1 MDTCF
6 LHKQNVFARFFNRIR
21 SNETLF
27 GVILAIVVGIIAG
40 FGAVL
45 FWQLIKYISWIFFS
59 GGATIFEPLGEYYVV
74 LLPVIGGL
82 IVGPI
87 IYFLAREAKGEG
99 PPEIM
104 EAIAARGGRI
114 KWIVTPVKV
123 LVSSICIGSGGSVG
137 REGPIV
143 QIGASA
149 GSTLGSF
156 FRLSDEWL
164 KTLALCGVAGGISAT
179 FNAPLAGIIFALE
192 VIAGRFITPRF
203 GYIVISSVSAN
214 VIARIFLFSEANP
227 TSFTVPQY
235 ELVSYWEILL
245 YAVLGV
251 IIAFAALGF
260 IRFFF
265 KVEDIFARIKIPGY
279 LKPALGGLIIGVIG
293 LYYPQV
299 FGVGYG
305 VHYISGGSLVQ
316 SGVVDQALMGQV
328 GVATLAVVLVLKII
342 ATSVTLGSGGSG
354 GVFAPSL
361 FIGSMLGG
369 LFGYGVHSL
378 FPENTAFSGA
388 YALVGMGAF
397 FAVVVRAP
405 ITTIIILFEITMN
418 YSLILPLLTA
428 VVIGII
434 VARCFNPESIY
445 TMRLLKKGIDIR
457 QLEQTTP
464 MKMVT
469 VAEIMTRNFPSVPPT
484 MPVTELVT
492 KLKKSGHHGFPVV
505 NDNGDL
511 VGCVTLTDVES
522 ALAGGSHEEL
532 TVDDISTKSVMTAY
546 PDQYIHD
553 VLVKIGVD
561 VGRIPVVDKENP
573 RKMVGVL
580 RRHDIVGAY
589 SRIVTG
595 KRLRAPTQPRD
606 I

>member
-1 MDTCF
+1 MDAQV
-6 LHKQNVFARFFNRIR
+6 LHQPNRLAAFISRLR

-27 GVILAIVVGIIAG
+27 GVILAIIVGVIAG
-40 FGAVL
+40 FGAVV
-45 FWQLIKYISWIFFS
+45 FWQLIKWVSWLFFS
-59 GGATIFEPLGEYYVV
+59 GGATIFEPLGKYYVV

-82 IVGPI
+82 LIGPI
-87 IYFLAREAKGEG
+87 IYFLAREAKGDG
-99 PPEIM
+99 IPDTI
-104 EAIAARGGRI
+104 EAIAIKGGRI
-114 KWIVTPVKV
+114 RWLVTPIKV
-123 LVSSICIGSGGSVG
+123 LASSICIGSGGSVG

-149 GSTLGSF
+149 GSTLGGF
-156 FRLSDEWL
+156 FHLSDEWL

-203 GYIVISSVSAN
+203 GYIVISSVAAN
-214 VIARIFLFSEANP
+214 VIARIFLFTEANP
-227 TSFTVPQY
+227 TSFVVPQY
-235 ELVSYWEILL
+235 ELVSYWEILP
-245 YAVLGV
+245 YALLGV
-251 IIAFAALGF
+251 IIAFVAAGF

-265 KVEDIFARIKIPGY
+265 KVEDIFARIRIPDY
-279 LKPALGGLIIGVIG
+279 LKPALGGLIIGIIG

-305 VHYISGGSLVQ
+305 EHYISGGAFVETA
-316 SGVVDQALMGQV
+316 VVEQALAGNILPV
-328 GVATLAVVLVLKII
+328 TLAVVLILKIV
-342 ATSVTLGSGGSG
+342 ATSITLGSGGSG

-361 FIGSMLGG
+361 VVGSLLGG
-369 LFGYGVHSL
+369 LFGSGVHTL

-428 VVIGII
+428 VVIGTII
-434 VARCFNPESIY
+434 AHYFFKEGIY
-445 TMRLLKKGIDIR
+445 TASLLKKGIDIR
-457 QLEQTTP
+457 QLEQTIP

-492 KLKKSGHHGFPVV
+492 KLKRSGHHGFPVV
-505 NDNGDL
+505 DEGGDL

-522 ALAGGSHEEL
+522 ALVGGSHEEL
-532 TVDDISTKSVMTAY
+532 TVDNISTKSVMTAY

-561 VGRIPVVDKENP
+561 VGRIPVVDRDNP
-573 RKMVGVL
+573 RKLVGVL
-580 RRHDIVGAY
+580 RRHDIVSAY
-589 SRIVTG
+589 SKIVTG
-595 KRLRAPTQPRD
+595 KRLRAPTQP
-606 I
+606 